1 MTDDGVIF
9 EDYLAGQGRFKN
21 TPARQGQEKSLE
33 MLNFKALCVLQD
45 TTAYSY
51 LC

>member
-1 MTDDGVIF
+1 MTDDDVIF
-9 EDYLAGQGRFKN
+9 EGYLAGQGRFKN
-21 TPARQGQEKSLE
+21 TPARQGQQKSLE

-45 TTAYSY
+45 TTGYSY